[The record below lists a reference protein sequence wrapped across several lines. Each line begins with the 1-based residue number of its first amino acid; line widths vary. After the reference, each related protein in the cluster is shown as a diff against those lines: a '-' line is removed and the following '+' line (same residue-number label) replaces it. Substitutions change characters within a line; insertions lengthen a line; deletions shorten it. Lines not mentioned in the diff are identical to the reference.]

1 MNLLLVDDEAPALAK
16 LRRFL
21 ADDADVHVVGEA
33 ADGSAALA
41 LVDAQPDAIDAV
53 LLDIQMPGR
62 SGLEVAAA
70 LPPHVLVAFVTA
82 FDEYAVQAFELS
94 AVDYLLKPFT
104 RERLA
109 ACMTRLR
116 SRLAPPERAQQ
127 RQRLT
132 TALHALQPVADHWLV
147 ADRGEMRRVPLAD
160 VECVS
165 AADNY
170 IELHSGTATWLD
182 RHHARR
188 LPRTPRRA
196 PLRARAPLVRR
207 AAGAGARA
215 GAAGQRRRAAAAGVG
230 ADDPAVAAVSR
241 RVAGGVARLRV
252 PYRRS
257 WILRLRAG

>member
-21 ADDADVHVVGEA
+21 ADDAGVRIVGEA
-33 ADGSAALA
+33 ADGDAALA
-41 LVDAQPDAIDAV
+41 LVQARPDAVDAV

-70 LPPHVLVAFVTA
+70 LPAHVLVAFTTA
-82 FDEYAVQAFELS
+82 YDEYAVQAFELS

-109 ACMTRLR
+109 ACVTRLR
-116 SRLAPPERAQQ
+116 ARLAPPERAQQ

-147 ADRGEMRRVPLAD
+147 ADRGEMRRVLLAD
-160 VECVS
+160 VECVV

-170 IELHSGTATWLD
+170 IELQAPAATWLD
-182 RHHARR
+182 RTTLAAFLAHPAARDFVRVHRSCAVQPSRVLALEPLGSGDAQLR
-188 LPRTPRRA
+188 LASGRTIR
-196 PLRARAPLVRR
+196 L
-207 AAGAGARA
+207 
-215 GAAGQRRRAAAAGVG
+215 
-230 ADDPAVAAVSR
+230 SR
-241 RVAGGVARLRV
+241 R
-252 PYRRS
+252 YREEWLAALKR
-257 WILRLRAG
+257 

>member
-21 ADDADVHVVGEA
+21 ADEADVRIVGEA

-41 LVDAQPDAIDAV
+41 FVEAQPEAVDAV

-62 SGLEVAAA
+62 SGLEIAAA
-70 LPPHVLVAFVTA
+70 LPAHVLVAFATA
-82 FDEYAVQAFELS
+82 YDEYAVQAFDLN
-94 AVDYLLKPFT
+94 AVDYLLKPYT

-109 ACMTRLR
+109 ACVTRLR
-116 SRLAPPERAQQ
+116 ARLAPPERARE

-160 VECVS
+160 VECVN

-170 IELHSGTATWLD
+170 IELHSATATWLD
-182 RHHARR
+182 RTTLASFLAHPAACGFVRVHRSCAVQPSRVLALEPLGSGDAQLR
-188 LPRTPRRA
+188 LASGRCIR
-196 PLRARAPLVRR
+196 L
-207 AAGAGARA
+207 
-215 GAAGQRRRAAAAGVG
+215 
-230 ADDPAVAAVSR
+230 SR
-241 RVAGGVARLRV
+241 R
-252 PYRRS
+252 YRDEWLAALKR
-257 WILRLRAG
+257 

>member
-21 ADDADVHVVGEA
+21 ADEAEVRVVGEA

-41 LVDAQPDAIDAV
+41 FVEAQPDAVDAV

-62 SGLEVAAA
+62 SGLEIAAA
-70 LPPHVLVAFVTA
+70 LPAHVLVAFATA
-82 FDEYAVQAFELS
+82 YDEYAVQAFDLN
-94 AVDYLLKPFT
+94 AVDYLLKPYT

-109 ACMTRLR
+109 ACVARLR
-116 SRLAPPERAQQ
+116 ARLAPPERARE

-160 VECVS
+160 VECVN

-170 IELHSGTATWLD
+170 IELHSATATWLD
-182 RHHARR
+182 RTTLASFLAHPAARGFVRVHRSCAVQPSRVLALEPLGSGDAQLR
-188 LPRTPRRA
+188 LASGRTIR
-196 PLRARAPLVRR
+196 L
-207 AAGAGARA
+207 
-215 GAAGQRRRAAAAGVG
+215 
-230 ADDPAVAAVSR
+230 SR
-241 RVAGGVARLRV
+241 R
-252 PYRRS
+252 YRDEWLAALKR
-257 WILRLRAG
+257 

>member
-21 ADDADVHVVGEA
+21 ADDASVHVVGEA
-33 ADGSAALA
+33 ADGDAALA
-41 LVDAQPDAIDAV
+41 FVQAHPGAVDAV

-70 LPPHVLVAFVTA
+70 LPAHLLVAFATA
-82 FDEYAVQAFELS
+82 YDEYAVQAFELS

-109 ACMTRLR
+109 ACVARLR
-116 SRLAPPERAQQ
+116 ARLAPPERARQ

-160 VECVS
+160 IECVS

-170 IELHSGTATWLD
+170 IELHTATAAWLD
-182 RHHARR
+182 RMTLAAFLAHPAARGFVRVHRSCAVRPSQVVSLEPAGSGDAQLR
-188 LPRTPRRA
+188 LASGRRIR
-196 PLRARAPLVRR
+196 L
-207 AAGAGARA
+207 
-215 GAAGQRRRAAAAGVG
+215 
-230 ADDPAVAAVSR
+230 SR
-241 RVAGGVARLRV
+241 R
-252 PYRRS
+252 YRDEWSAALGR
-257 WILRLRAG
+257 

>member
-21 ADDADVHVVGEA
+21 ADEADVCVVGEA

-41 LVDAQPDAIDAV
+41 FVEAQPDAVDAV

-62 SGLEVAAA
+62 SGLEIATA
-70 LPPHVLVAFVTA
+70 LPAHVLVAFATA
-82 FDEYAVQAFELS
+82 YDEYAVQAFDLN
-94 AVDYLLKPFT
+94 AVDYLLKPYT

-109 ACMTRLR
+109 ACVARLR
-116 SRLAPPERAQQ
+116 ARLAPPERARE

-160 VECVS
+160 VECVN

-170 IELHSGTATWLD
+170 IELHSATATWLD
-182 RHHARR
+182 RTTLASFLAHPAARGFVRVHRSCAVQPSRVLALEPLGSGDAQLR
-188 LPRTPRRA
+188 LASGRTIR
-196 PLRARAPLVRR
+196 L
-207 AAGAGARA
+207 
-215 GAAGQRRRAAAAGVG
+215 
-230 ADDPAVAAVSR
+230 SR
-241 RVAGGVARLRV
+241 R
-252 PYRRS
+252 YRDEWLAALKR
-257 WILRLRAG
+257 